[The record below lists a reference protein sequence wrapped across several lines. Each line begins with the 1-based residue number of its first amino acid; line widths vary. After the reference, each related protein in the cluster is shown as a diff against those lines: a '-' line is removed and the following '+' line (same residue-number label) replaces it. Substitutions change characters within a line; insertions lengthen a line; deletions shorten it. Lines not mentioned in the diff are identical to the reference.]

1 MKSFFQELRISFI
14 ATIALALLCCGVYPL
29 VIWGI
34 SQAAF
39 PRHANGSLLCGK
51 NGQVI
56 GSERIGQFFDE
67 PKYFHP
73 RPSAA
78 GNDYDAVHSGGSNLG
93 PLSKT
98 LDEEIRERVE
108 NYRKENGLSSTVRIP
123 ADAVTASG
131 SGLDPHI
138 SPDNAE
144 LQAPRIAQA
153 RGIDVEAIH
162 RLIASCTE
170 ARQFGV
176 LGEPGVN
183 VFKLNW
189 ALDRVQL

>member
-1 MKSFFQELRISFI
+1 MKSLLQELRISFI
-14 ATIALALLCCGVYPL
+14 ATIVLALLCCGVYPL

-34 SQAAF
+34 SQVAF
-39 PRHANGSLLCGK
+39 PRHANGSLLYGK

-56 GSERIGQFFDE
+56 GSERIGQFFDVS
-67 PKYFHP
+67 KYFHP
-73 RPSAA
+73 RPSSA
-78 GNDYDAVHSGGSNLG
+78 GEGYDAVHSGGSNLG

-98 LDEEIRERVE
+98 LKEEIRERVE
-108 NYRKENGLSSTVRIP
+108 NYRKENGLSSTVPIP

-138 SPDNAE
+138 SPANAE
-144 LQAPRIAQA
+144 LQATRVAQT
-153 RGIDVEAIH
+153 RGIDIEAIR
-162 RLIASCTE
+162 RLIESCTE

-189 ALDRVQL
+189 ALDRVQP